1 MAIQPKKSEIF
12 PPPNPAAVKVMRQGA
27 NLLPTAMFVLTGQ
40 YEGKRAGVVVRWVS
54 QVSSDPVMLSV
65 SLRRGHWVSP
75 LVRDSHFFGLSM
87 ITEADR
93 LIIRKFADSPA
104 NKVSDAFDCLPTD
117 RLLAPVPIISKAGLA
132 FDCEVVRHLDL
143 EADHEVFIGR
153 VISARMS
160 PELAAKAAELSFQGS
175 GDEGFVGKEL
185 AGQ

>member
-12 PPPNPAAVKVMRQGA
+12 PPPSPAAVKLMREGA
-27 NLLPTAMFVLTGQ
+27 GLLTTALFVLTGQ
-40 YEGKRAGVVVRWVS
+40 FEGKRAGVLVRWVS
-54 QVSSDPVMLSV
+54 QVSSEPVMLSV

-93 LIIRKFADSPA
+93 LIIRKFSDQPA
-104 NKVSDAFDCLPTD
+104 NKNNDAFDCLPTQ

-153 VISARMS
+153 VLSARMS
-160 PELAAKAAELSFQGS
+160 DEVAQRAKATIAEGS